1 MAISFVP
8 CKEIRIP
15 KSGKYLLLE
24 SGIRENFATGIRNTA
39 KDCNPESKFHR
50 GVKNRETPTENLGPN
65 YEEVPFALVSKK
77 RTKKRLKSSYYQ

>member
-15 KSGKYLLLE
+15 KSKKYFLLE
-24 SGIRENFATGIRNTA
+24 SGIRENFATAIRNTA

-50 GVKNRETPTENLGPN
+50 GVKNRETPKKIKVPN
-65 YEEVPFALVSKK
+65 YEEVLFALISKK
-77 RTKKRLKSSYYQ
+77 RTKTRLKSSYYQ

>member
-1 MAISFVP
+1 MSAFQMRHSFLKFNIKYFPHQLQTKLTMAISFVP

-39 KDCNPESKFHR
+39 KDCNPESKFH
-50 GVKNRETPTENLGPN
+50 
-65 YEEVPFALVSKK
+65 
-77 RTKKRLKSSYYQ
+77 